1 MNMKI
6 PDVNDD
12 VVFEKYNL
20 KELKCISKYYKLKT
34 SFRKET
40 LISNIKEL
48 FLRKQ
53 KVVII
58 QRFFRGWIVR
68 SWIKS
73 HGPAF
78 KTRDCVNDVDFLTME
93 TMNEIDSIH
102 FFSYCDKEYS
112 YGFNILSIYNL
123 IKTTNPSNPYNRK
136 IIDLS
141 IISQMNQML
150 RLSKIIGIDIC
161 LKIDNEVDIGK
172 NIDFRILDL
181 FQTMNGLG
189 NYSDHLWFTTL
200 QRDSLVRFIRELND
214 IWFYRSQISRETRYK
229 ICPRGNPFRHIHIH
243 RLDENITQLKE
254 KILKI
259 MEEMVYSG
267 VDVDSKILG
276 CYYILGSLTLVNNNA
291 AMAMPW
297 LFETFF

>member
-6 PDVNDD
+6 PDVNDN

-20 KELKCISKYYKLKT
+20 KELKYISKYYKLKT
-34 SFRKET
+34 SLRKET

-48 FLRKQ
+48 FLQKQ
-53 KVVII
+53 KIVII
-58 QRFFRGWIVR
+58 QRFFRGWLVR

-78 KTRDCVNDVDFLTME
+78 KRRDCVNDVDFLTME
-93 TMNEIDSIH
+93 TMNEIDPKY
-102 FFSYCDKEYS
+102 FFSYCDNEYS

-136 IIDLS
+136 IIDLG
-141 IISQMNQML
+141 IISQMNKML

-172 NIDFRILDL
+172 NMDFRILDL
-181 FQTMNGLG
+181 FQTINGLG

-200 QRDSLVRFIRELND
+200 HRDSLVRFIRELND

-243 RLDENITQLKE
+243 RIDENITQLKE

-267 VDVDSKILG
+267 VDDDSKILG

-291 AMAMPW
+291 AIAMPW
-297 LFETFF
+297 LYETFF